1 MSKIYKVI
9 LLGLLEK
16 RESFK
21 KNMSMLGVYPEV
33 MEEIINKV
41 PVILKEGKSFEYLK
55 RYAKAISDAG
65 GRVDIRSYEIENSDD
80 DIINIEPLKN
90 FTVCPQCGYK
100 QLKKNACEKCGYL
113 LIKDNILP
121 ETG

>member
-16 RESFK
+16 KEFFK
-21 KNMSMLGVYPEV
+21 KNMSILGVSPEV

-41 PVILKEGKSFEYLK
+41 PVILKEGTSLEYLT
-55 RYAKAISDAG
+55 RYTKAISDAG
-65 GRVDIRSYEIENSDD
+65 GRVDIRSYKIGNSDE
-80 DIINIEPLKN
+80 DIINIEPLEN
-90 FTVCPQCGYK
+90 FTLCPQCGYK
-100 QLKKNACEKCGYL
+100 QLKKNACEKCGYS